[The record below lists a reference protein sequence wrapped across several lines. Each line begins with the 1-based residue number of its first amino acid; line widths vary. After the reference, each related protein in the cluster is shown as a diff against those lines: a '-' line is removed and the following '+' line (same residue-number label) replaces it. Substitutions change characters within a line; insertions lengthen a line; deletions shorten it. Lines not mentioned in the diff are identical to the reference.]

1 MPLNYA
7 GIESPKGGLTFHTQA
22 SRRSQGDAHGWLRLM
37 LRPTQAPLLIFCA
50 DGNSEAYPER
60 VSEFSLTYRSPLL
73 GHVDPSLERIDLS
86 LPCAAPAKVA
96 CWSKELGGVREISE
110 LRLRVT
116 ERTEQD
122 ATIIVEALAPPDA
135 RISIEGSLRIVAPDS
150 PTTRAALATNNGG
163 WLALSYD
170 AITSINGSWDL
181 NDGDLDGLPSSPDVL
196 AADLEGNA
204 QLTDA
209 GIFPLSHLPNLQIAE
224 LSRTATTGIGLRA
237 FGRLPHFRSLMA
249 NHTPLTDQGLSYL
262 PGQRLTGLALN
273 STKVTDDGLQML
285 GATRSM
291 RSLLLSNTFT
301 GDRGILS
308 LGTMNELEILSVRN
322 TNVTDAVMRQLP
334 DLCPNLETL
343 DISETA
349 VSDAA
354 VPALAQLRRL
364 TWIAGGKDVFSPTGI
379 ARMQKLRPRLHL

>member
-1 MPLNYA
+1 MALNYA
-7 GIESPKGGLTFHTQA
+7 GIDIPKSGLTFHTQT
-22 SRRSQGDAHGWLRLM
+22 SRRGQGEAHGWLRLI
-37 LRPTQAPLLIFCA
+37 LRASQAPLLIFSTV
-50 DGNSEAYPER
+50 GNREVYPER
-60 VSEFSLTYRSPLL
+60 VSEFWLTYRSPLL
-73 GHVDPSLERIDLS
+73 GHIDPSLERADLS
-86 LPCAAPAKVA
+86 LPCTAPAKVA
-96 CWSKELGGVREISE
+96 CWSKELGGRREISE

-116 ERTEQD
+116 ERTTQD
-122 ATIIVEALAPPDA
+122 ATIILEALAPPDA

-150 PTTRAALATNNGG
+150 VATRAALATSNSG
-163 WLALSYD
+163 WLALSNEESV
-170 AITSINGSWDL
+170 SINGNWDL
-181 NDGDLDGLPSSPDVL
+181 NDGDLDDLRPSRDVL

-224 LSRTATTGIGLRA
+224 LSRTAITGVGLRA

-273 STKVTDDGLQML
+273 STKVTDNGLQML

-291 RSLLLSNTFT
+291 RSLILSNTFT

-308 LGTMNELEILSVRN
+308 LGTMNELEILGVRN

-349 VSDAA
+349 VSDDA
-354 VPALAQLRRL
+354 VPALAQLQRL
-364 TWIAGGKDVFSPTGI
+364 TWIAGGKEVFGPTGS